1 MPEIESKLVERFF
14 HKTTIARRRRRRRS
28 IFTRLKDDRG
38 DWIDNEE
45 ELREVARDF
54 YSNLY
59 KIEQCIPIENT
70 EFVALTT
77 LTREV

>member
-1 MPEIESKLVERFF
+1 MPEIESNLVERFF
-14 HKTTIARRRRRRRS
+14 HKTTIARRRRS
-28 IFTRLKDDRG
+28 IVTRLKDDRG

-45 ELREVARDF
+45 ELREMAREF